1 MDTQK
6 ISQLMNNY
14 KKNIEEHKN
23 IIYKIFFYG
32 SIVFLIVM
40 ICYWAITTSKLNKQ
54 SPSLNSIT
62 NYSLKSLSSNDH
74 IKEVL
79 PFWKSIDDLLN
90 YDKQLVTTIEQHKQ
104 RREELSLPFDK
115 FLSLYY
121 VPSLNIWRDPFR
133 QTIDTTLIGKKYLEH
148 NPYGDIA
155 LMERWTDFFKDVGI
169 ADSFNTINNINI
181 GTIEPLKDQ
190 PGYFSL
196 NIKVDFESPDK
207 RSFLLLVNK
216 ISMTA
221 YLENISLINEFL
233 FYVWDNIKKDKADII
248 TQQQEALKEQLP
260 YVTADTDQLIGYLLY
275 EWVSGT
281 GSNILVSQDI
291 ITKAIRQTAGC
302 LDEDQKKCNYI
313 FRQKTR
319 NIPYL
324 AYGIGKDNTDQ
335 VAGFKTLFHYLPP
348 ILSIEEFNFEELSK
362 TRLVTTQGYRGS
374 ITIKVYGKDILNDEI
389 NAIANELWL
398 MCFISK
404 ESLQA
409 ETAIARIEKHINDL
423 WVQTFDT
430 RKSTMLNQ
438 ILLFA
443 TAIQG
448 EYEGLPN
455 YKKIVRLFE
464 LYRTLK
470 ENNLCDTIDHSKDTS
485 IDPLLWAWSTDETTT
500 ELDTSSEKTELP
512 VHDEPLIDD
521 FPTDDTSHSHTEP
534 TSDTTESE
542 PSASPLPE
550 DRLTIPSDRQIWD
563 GKSQRDQQLTNE
575 LEQ

>member
-1 MDTQK
+1 MLTFDQ
-6 ISQLMNNY
+6 
-14 KKNIEEHKN
+14 
-23 IIYKIFFYG
+23 
-32 SIVFLIVM
+32 
-40 ICYWAITTSKLNKQ
+40 
-54 SPSLNSIT
+54 
-62 NYSLKSLSSNDH
+62 
-74 IKEVL
+74 
-79 PFWKSIDDLLN
+79 
-90 YDKQLVTTIEQHKQ
+90 QLVSTIEQNKK

>member
-389 NAIANELWL
+389 NAIANEL
-398 MCFISK
+398 
-404 ESLQA
+404 
-409 ETAIARIEKHINDL
+409 
-423 WVQTFDT
+423 
-430 RKSTMLNQ
+430 
-438 ILLFA
+438 
-443 TAIQG
+443 
-448 EYEGLPN
+448 
-455 YKKIVRLFE
+455 
-464 LYRTLK
+464 
-470 ENNLCDTIDHSKDTS
+470 
-485 IDPLLWAWSTDETTT
+485 
-500 ELDTSSEKTELP
+500 
-512 VHDEPLIDD
+512 
-521 FPTDDTSHSHTEP
+521 
-534 TSDTTESE
+534 
-542 PSASPLPE
+542 
-550 DRLTIPSDRQIWD
+550 
-563 GKSQRDQQLTNE
+563 
-575 LEQ
+575 